1 MIEIDLW
8 ADEPLVS
15 QKAQAAPVVET
26 PRVEEDIFATEE
38 TSETVVTTVEEVTPD
53 LAGKPYFVKLEGDDF
68 VLFSAQSI
76 SSPDFQNI
84 TGRRDSFV
92 DDLHRYAARATAIN
106 VFVLAS
112 FLKGERVGGLKEDI
126 LEIKRI
132 AGTVDLPTAKLT
144 VDRKHVEI
152 KAPNVKI
159 YRELLQKVNAYPT
172 KSGYRI
178 DISRVLDLEA
188 IAANLDTKLPSI
200 TFDKE
205 VLQLNREP
213 IVGFDGTLDSL
224 KLLPVGSL
232 NVISTNSQSWKA
244 LKTSQKTLEEKM
256 SEFKVNSLHDLLF
269 WLPRRY
275 IDKSKPQEIR
285 NLLEGESATIVGRI
299 KTSSDMPNGMG
310 VAFEIETEAG
320 ESIRVSFFRQNWLRA
335 KFTIG
340 QEVLITGKFS
350 WWMKKPQLNGSSIEH
365 SEEAAVLP
373 IVPVYK
379 QSEAKGITTNLLMAA
394 NRELLSRIK
403 TIMLPVYFRQ
413 AGRMDYCEAL
423 TELHFPTSLERHYE
437 AVDTLAYY
445 ELVYMQLIIQETKE
459 KSEVRPGLTQ
469 NGSERKLQVKA
480 IRSLPFE
487 LTKSQKRAVVE
498 MNKKLA
504 NEAPSSTLLNA
515 DTGSGKTVVAQ
526 LACLRAVEAG
536 HQAVLLGPTDILGRQ
551 LFATFEKLVKQLEE
565 QGETIRIA
573 YLGGNMKVRE
583 KKPILKAIKD
593 GEIDVVIGTHA
604 VLADSVEYK
613 SLGFVAIDEQQKFGA
628 EQRTK
633 LLNTRSDNRVPDLLM
648 QSATPIPRSTA
659 QVFYGD
665 MDMIELKEKPP
676 GRIPIV
682 TEWIQEDPVEISQQL
697 VNPLWT
703 DLRHEAEQGNQI
715 FVITPMVSESDKID
729 AASVEKTF
737 KNLKEISLPG
747 LRIAFAHGQMKGDEQ
762 KIVMQEFREKKYDV
776 LVASTV
782 VEVGVDIP
790 DATRVV
796 ILSADRLGASS
807 LHQIRG
813 RVGRNSKPSKCYLV
827 SLGKTENSQLRL
839 QSLVDSEDGFE
850 IAKVDLAIRG
860 EGKMFSVEQSGRSEM
875 IFASLSKHGDRITEA
890 KDEAKRILKSP
901 FRALALQDG
910 KNKFESDERL
920 F

>member
-8 ADEPLVS
+8 ADEPLV
-15 QKAQAAPVVET
+15 VET
-26 PRVEEDIFATEE
+26 PQAAQVAELPQVEEDIFVTETTTDFAVE
-38 TSETVVTTVEEVTPD
+38 TNAETIPD
-53 LAGKPYFVKLEGDDF
+53 LNGKPYFVKLEDGNF
-68 VLFSAQSI
+68 ILFAGQSI
-76 SSPDFQNI
+76 SSSDFQNI
-84 TGRRDSFV
+84 TGIKESYV
-92 DDLHRYAARATAIN
+92 EDLYRYEARATDLN

-126 LEIKRI
+126 LELKRI
-132 AGTVDLPTAKLT
+132 SGTVALPIAKMTA
-144 VDRKHVEI
+144 DRKHVEI
-152 KAPNVKI
+152 TAPNI
-159 YRELLQKVNAYPT
+159 RAYRELFQKVNAYPT
-172 KSGYRI
+172 KAGYRI

-188 IAANLDTKLPSI
+188 ISASLDTKLPKV

-213 IVGFDGTLDSL
+213 IVGFDGTLESL
-224 KLLPVGSL
+224 KLLPLGSL
-232 NVISTNSQSWKA
+232 NVISSNSQSWKA

-256 SEFKVNSLHDLLF
+256 ADFKVNSLHDLLF

-285 NLLEGESATIVGRI
+285 NLLEGESCTIVGRV
-299 KTSSDMPNGMG
+299 KSSSDMPNGMG
-310 VAFEIETEAG
+310 VAFEIETEAR

-340 QEVLITGKFS
+340 QEVLVTGKFS
-350 WWMKKPQLNGSSIEH
+350 WWMQKPQLNGSSIEH

-373 IVPVYK
+373 IVPIYK

-403 TIMLPVYFRQ
+403 TINLPVYFRQ

-423 TELHFPTSLERHYE
+423 TELHFPTSLDRHYE

-445 ELVYMQLIIQETKE
+445 ELVYMQLIIQEAKE

-469 NGSERKLQVKA
+469 VSSERKLQVKA
-480 IRSLPFE
+480 IKSLPFE

-551 LFATFEKLVKQLEE
+551 LYATFEKLVKQLEAL
-565 QGETIRIA
+565 GETVRIA
-573 YLGGNMKVRE
+573 YLGGNMKVRD

-633 LLNTRSDNRVPDLLM
+633 LLNSRTDNCVPDLLM

-682 TEWIQEDPVEISQQL
+682 TEWLEEDPVEISQQL

-703 DLRHEAEQGNQI
+703 DLRNEAAKGNQI
-715 FVITPMVSESDKID
+715 FVITPMVSDSDKID

-747 LRIAFAHGQMKGDEQ
+747 LRIAYAHGQMKGDEQ
-762 KIVMQEFREKKYDV
+762 KIVMEEFRAKKYDV

>member
-8 ADEPLVS
+8 ADEPLV
-15 QKAQAAPVVET
+15 VET
-26 PRVEEDIFATEE
+26 PQAAQITESSQDEVDIFATETNE
-38 TSETVVTTVEEVTPD
+38 DFTVVTQAEIIPD
-53 LAGKPYFVKLEGDDF
+53 LKGKPYFVKLEDDNF
-68 VLFSAQSI
+68 ILFAAQSI
-76 SSPDFQNI
+76 SSSDFQNI
-84 TGRRDSFV
+84 TGIKENYIE
-92 DDLHRYAARATAIN
+92 DLYRYEARATELN

-126 LEIKRI
+126 LELKRVS
-132 AGTVDLPTAKLT
+132 GTVALPLAKMT
-144 VDRKHVEI
+144 SDRKHVEI
-152 KAPNVKI
+152 VAPNI
-159 YRELLQKVNAYPT
+159 RFYRELFQKVNAYPT
-172 KSGYRI
+172 KAGYRI
-178 DISRVLDLEA
+178 DLSRVLDLEA
-188 IAANLDTKLPSI
+188 MSASLETKLPKI

-205 VLQLNREP
+205 VLNLNREP
-213 IVGFDGTLDSL
+213 IVGFDGTLESL
-224 KLLPVGSL
+224 KLLPLGSL
-232 NVISTNSQSWKA
+232 NVISSNSQSWKA

-256 SEFKVNSLHDLLF
+256 SDFKVNSLHDLLF

-285 NLLEGESATIVGRI
+285 NLLEGESCTIVGRI
-299 KTSSDMPNGMG
+299 KSASDMPNGMG
-310 VAFEIETEAG
+310 VAFEIETEAR

-340 QEVLITGKFS
+340 QEVLVTGKFS
-350 WWMKKPQLNGSSIEH
+350 WWMQKPQLNGSSIEH

-373 IVPVYK
+373 IVPIYK

-403 TIMLPVYFRQ
+403 SINLPVYFRQ

-423 TELHFPTSLERHYE
+423 TELHFPTSLDRHYE

-445 ELVYMQLIIQETKE
+445 ELVYMQLIIQEAKE
-459 KSEVRPGLTQ
+459 KSEVRPGLSQ
-469 NGSERKLQVKA
+469 NASDRKLQVKA
-480 IRSLPFE
+480 IKSLPFE

-498 MNKKLA
+498 MNKKLSSDT
-504 NEAPSSTLLNA
+504 PSSTLLNA
-515 DTGSGKTVVAQ
+515 DTGSGKTVIAQ

-536 HQAVLLGPTDILGRQ
+536 YQAVLLGPTDILSRQ
-551 LFATFEKLVKQLEE
+551 LYATFEKLVKQLEGL
-565 QGETIRIA
+565 GETVRIA
-573 YLGGNMKVRE
+573 YLGGGMKVRE
-583 KKPILKAIKD
+583 KKPILQAIKN

-633 LLNTRSDNRVPDLLM
+633 LLSSRTDNCVPDLLM

-682 TEWIQEDPVEISQQL
+682 TEWLEEDPVEISQQL

-703 DLRHEAEQGNQI
+703 DIRNEAEKGNQI
-715 FVITPMVSESDKID
+715 FIITPMVSESDKID

-747 LRIAFAHGQMKGDEQ
+747 LRIAYAHGQMKGDEQ
-762 KIVMQEFREKKYDV
+762 KIAMEEFRAKKYDV

-875 IFASLSKHGDRITEA
+875 IFASLSKHGDRIVEA
-890 KDEAKRILKSP
+890 KEEAKRILKSP

>member
-8 ADEPLVS
+8 ADEPLV
-15 QKAQAAPVVET
+15 VET
-26 PRVEEDIFATEE
+26 PQAAQVAELPQVEEDIFVTETTTDFAVE
-38 TSETVVTTVEEVTPD
+38 TDAEITPD
-53 LAGKPYFVKLEGDDF
+53 LKGKPYFVKLEDDNF
-68 VLFSAQSI
+68 VLFAGQSI
-76 SSPDFQNI
+76 SSSDFQNI
-84 TGRRDSFV
+84 TGVKESYV
-92 DDLHRYAARATAIN
+92 EGLHRYEARATDLN

-126 LEIKRI
+126 LELKRVS
-132 AGTVDLPTAKLT
+132 GTVALPLAKMT
-144 VDRKHVEI
+144 EDRKHVEI
-152 KAPNVKI
+152 TAPNI
-159 YRELLQKVNAYPT
+159 RAYRELFQKVNAYPT
-172 KSGYRI
+172 KAGYRI

-188 IAANLDTKLPSI
+188 ISASLETKLPKV

-213 IVGFDGTLDSL
+213 IVGFDGTLESL
-224 KLLPVGSL
+224 KLLPLGSL
-232 NVISTNSQSWKA
+232 NVISSNSQSWKA

-256 SEFKVNSLHDLLF
+256 ADFKVNSLHDLLF

-285 NLLEGESATIVGRI
+285 NLLEGESCTIVGRV
-299 KTSSDMPNGMG
+299 KSSSDMPNGMG

-335 KFTIG
+335 KFTVG

-403 TIMLPVYFRQ
+403 TINLPVYFRQ

-423 TELHFPTSLERHYE
+423 TELHFPTSLDRHYE

-445 ELVYMQLIIQETKE
+445 ELVYMQLIIQEAKE

-469 NGSERKLQVKA
+469 NSSDRKLQVKA
-480 IRSLPFE
+480 IKSLPFE

-551 LFATFEKLVKQLEE
+551 LYATFEKLVKQLEE
-565 QGETIRIA
+565 LGETVRIA
-573 YLGGNMKVRE
+573 YLGGNMKVRD

-633 LLNTRSDNRVPDLLM
+633 LLNSRTDNCVPDLLM

-682 TEWIQEDPVEISQQL
+682 TEWLEEDPVEISQQL

-703 DLRHEAEQGNQI
+703 DLRNEAAKGNQI
-715 FVITPMVSESDKID
+715 FVITPMVSDSDKID

-747 LRIAFAHGQMKGDEQ
+747 LRIAYAHGQMKGDEQ
-762 KIVMQEFREKKYDV
+762 KIVMEEFRAKKYDV

>member
-15 QKAQAAPVVET
+15 QKAQAARISELPQ
-26 PRVEEDIFATEE
+26 VEEDIFATETTTE
-38 TSETVVTTVEEVTPD
+38 VVAEIAEEVIPN
-53 LAGKPYFVKLEGDDF
+53 LAGKPFFIKLEDDDF
-68 VLFSAQSI
+68 VLFAAQAISAT
-76 SSPDFQNI
+76 DFQCI
-84 TGRRDSFV
+84 TGVNYSLIE
-92 DDLHRYAARATAIN
+92 DLHKYTARASALNI
-106 VFVLAS
+106 FVLAS
-112 FLKGERVGGLKEDI
+112 FLKGERVGGARDEI

-132 AGTVDLPTAKLT
+132 AATVELPTAKLT
-144 VDRKHVEI
+144 EDRKHVEI
-152 KAPNVKI
+152 KSPNIKL

-172 KSGYRI
+172 KAGYRI

-188 IAANLDTKLPSI
+188 IAASLDTKLPEI

-213 IVGFDGTLDSL
+213 IVGFDGTLESL
-224 KLLPVGSL
+224 KLLPVSSL
-232 NVISTNSQSWKA
+232 NVISSNSQSWKA
-244 LKTSQKTLEEKM
+244 LKTSTKTLEEKM
-256 SEFKVNSLHDLLF
+256 KEFKINSLHDLLF

-299 KTSSDMPNGMG
+299 RSSSDMPNGMG
-310 VAFEIETEAG
+310 AAFEIETEAG
-320 ESIRVSFFRQNWLRA
+320 ESIRVTFFRQNWLRS

-350 WWMKKPQLNGSSIEH
+350 WWQRKPQLNGSSIEH

-379 QSEAKGITTNLLMAA
+379 QSEAKGITTNLLMSA
-394 NRELLSRIK
+394 NRELLSRLK
-403 TIMLPVYFRQ
+403 SIMLPVYFRQ

-445 ELVYMQLIIQETKE
+445 ELVYMQLIIQEAKE
-459 KSEVRPGLTQ
+459 KSEVRHGISQ
-469 NGSERKLQVKA
+469 AAGDRKLQVKA

-498 MNKKLA
+498 MNKKLLS
-504 NEAPSSTLLNA
+504 ETPSSTLLNA

-536 HQAVLLGPTDILGRQ
+536 YQAVLLGPTDILARQ
-551 LFATFEKLVKQLEE
+551 LFATFEKLVKQLAD
-565 QGETIRIA
+565 QGETVRIA
-573 YLGGNMKVRE
+573 YLGGGMKVRE

-593 GEIDVVIGTHA
+593 GEIDIVIGTHA

-633 LLNTRSDNRVPDLLM
+633 LLNSRTDNCVPDLLM

-682 TEWIQEDPVEISQQL
+682 TEWLQEDPVEISQQM

-703 DLRHEAEQGNQI
+703 DILHEAEQGNQI

-737 KNLKEISLPG
+737 KNLQEFSLPG
-747 LRIAFAHGQMKGDEQ
+747 LRIAYAHGQMKGDEQ
-762 KIVMQEFREKKYDV
+762 KIVMEEFRAKKYDV

-839 QSLVDSEDGFE
+839 QSLVDSEDGFD